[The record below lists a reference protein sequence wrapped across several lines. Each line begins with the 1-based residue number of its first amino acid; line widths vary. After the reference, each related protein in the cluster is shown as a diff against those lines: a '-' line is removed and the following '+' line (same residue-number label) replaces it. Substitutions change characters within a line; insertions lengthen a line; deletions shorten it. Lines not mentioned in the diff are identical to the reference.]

1 MRTDLKNL
9 KLARN
14 INIGQIRIE
23 GIRWSSYDQRT
34 WLGEAGD
41 KVYKI
46 KPAVCGWILEI
57 GGVKEMHPALE
68 SAKQR
73 ALQDHRI
80 RSERMMMTMRKKY
93 REYDEKIGGV

>member
-14 INIGQIRIE
+14 MGQIRIE

-34 WLGEAGD
+34 WLGTTSYMVYMIEPRGREWVLDAGG
-41 KVYKI
+41 
-46 KPAVCGWILEI
+46 A
-57 GGVKEMHPALE
+57 KETYPTLE

-73 ALQDHRI
+73 ALYDHVSRVKQALKI
-80 RSERMMMTMRKKY
+80 KGWKYEER
-93 REYDEKIGGV
+93 IGGV